1 MDDFNTLMIAHLQ
14 GKLVEKTPTDV
25 VIDCGGVGYHVNIS
39 LHTYSLLPNTDQIK
53 LFTHL
58 QIKEDAHT
66 LFGFVEKS
74 EREIFKMLLSVSGI
88 GAGIA
93 RTMLS
98 SLEPKQIIQA
108 LAVGDLAT
116 IQSIKGIGTK
126 TAQRAILDLKDKV
139 LKLYDID
146 EVSMTQN
153 NTNKDEALSALEV
166 LGFNKKL
173 AEKTVDKIVKEN
185 PEAGVESIIK
195 QALKNL

>member
-1 MDDFNTLMIAHLQ
+1 MIAHIH
-14 GKLVEKTPTDV
+14 GKLVEKTPTEV
-25 VIDCGGVGYHVNIS
+25 IIDCGGVGYHINIS
-39 LHTYSLLPNTDQIK
+39 LHTYSLLPVTDAIK
-53 LFTHL
+53 LFTYL
-58 QIKEDAHT
+58 QVKEDSHT
-66 LFGFVEKS
+66 LFGFIEKS

-88 GAGIA
+88 GASIA

-108 LAVGDLAT
+108 LASGDVGT
-116 IQSIKGIGTK
+116 IQSIKGIGSK

-139 LKLYDID
+139 LKLYDLD
-146 EVSMTQN
+146 EVSMGQN

-173 AEKTVDKIVKEN
+173 AEKVVEKIVKEN
-185 PEAGVESIIK
+185 AEATVETIIK

>member
-1 MDDFNTLMIAHLQ
+1 MIAHIQ
-14 GKLVEKTPTDV
+14 GKLVEKTPTEV
-25 VIDCGGVGYHVNIS
+25 VIDCNGVGYQINIS
-39 LHTYSLLPNTDQIK
+39 LHTYSLLPNTDFIK

-58 QIKEDAHT
+58 IIKEDAHS
-66 LFGFVEKS
+66 LYGFVEKS
-74 EREIFKMLLSVSGI
+74 EKEIFKMLLTVSGI

-108 LAVGDLAT
+108 LASGDVTT

-139 LKLYDID
+139 LKIYDLD
-146 EVSMTQN
+146 EVSMFQN
-153 NTNKDEALSALEV
+153 NTNRDEALSALEV
-166 LGFNKKL
+166 LGFVRKTS
-173 AEKTVDKIVKEN
+173 EKVVDNVISQN
-185 PEAGVESIIK
+185 PDATIELIIK

>member
-1 MDDFNTLMIAHLQ
+1 MIAHIQ
-14 GKLVEKTPTDV
+14 GKLVEKTPTEV
-25 VIDCGGVGYHVNIS
+25 VIDCGGVGYHINIS
-39 LHTYSLLPNTDQIK
+39 LHTYSLLPQTDQIK
-53 LFTHL
+53 LFTYL
-58 QIKEDAHT
+58 QIKEDSHT

-88 GAGIA
+88 GASIA

-139 LKLYDID
+139 LKLYDLD
-146 EVSMTQN
+146 EVSMVQS

-173 AEKTVDKIVKEN
+173 AEKVVDRIVQQDSG
-185 PEAGVESIIK
+185 ASVESIIK